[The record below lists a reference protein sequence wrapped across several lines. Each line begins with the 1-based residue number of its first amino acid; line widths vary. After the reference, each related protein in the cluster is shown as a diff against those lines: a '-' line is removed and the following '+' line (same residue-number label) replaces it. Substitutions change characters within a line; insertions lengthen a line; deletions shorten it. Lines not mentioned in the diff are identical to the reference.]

1 MITRLNKVVM
11 IIAAIASLTITSC
24 KKDKF
29 DEPPHTTTD
38 PNIANATIAQV
49 KALFT
54 SGNPITIT
62 NDLIIGGVITA
73 DDRSGN
79 FYKQFVIQDSTGAIP
94 VLVNKSGLYT
104 DYPVGRKVYI
114 KCKNL
119 ILGQYGKNIQL
130 GGYVDY
136 TGAQPAV
143 GDIASALVDKY
154 IVKGPLVTPI
164 TPRKISSIAELNL
177 TTDQSILI
185 QLDPVS
191 FQGSSAGVPYADI
204 INGQSSSRYITDCD
218 NATLAVRSSN
228 FSTFAN
234 TNTPASTEKISIV
247 GIYSIFNSTKQ
258 LAIRDIAEVASTT
271 TPCPALLLSE
281 SFSGGIP
288 SSWVNYTEAGSK
300 NWYKPS
306 AVALAACSAFGSSDA
321 SNIAWLITSGVD
333 LTGYTTKKL
342 TFSTIIGFP
351 TGTVTL
357 DVLISTNYS
366 GSGDPNASGV
376 TWTPLSYT
384 TPALPT
390 SGNFGP
396 STPSA
401 VDISTYTGT
410 VYIAFKYS
418 GSGAGGNTSTYEVD
432 DVKIAGQ

>member
-38 PNIANATIAQV
+38 PNIANATISQV

-62 NDLIIGGVITA
+62 NDLIIGGVVTA

-204 INGQSSSRYITDCD
+204 INGQSSSRNITDCD
-218 NATLAVRSSN
+218 NATLAVRS
-228 FSTFAN
+228 
-234 TNTPASTEKISIV
+234 
-247 GIYSIFNSTKQ
+247 
-258 LAIRDIAEVASTT
+258 
-271 TPCPALLLSE
+271 
-281 SFSGGIP
+281 
-288 SSWVNYTEAGSK
+288 
-300 NWYKPS
+300 
-306 AVALAACSAFGSSDA
+306 
-321 SNIAWLITSGVD
+321 
-333 LTGYTTKKL
+333 
-342 TFSTIIGFP
+342 
-351 TGTVTL
+351 
-357 DVLISTNYS
+357 
-366 GSGDPNASGV
+366 
-376 TWTPLSYT
+376 
-384 TPALPT
+384 
-390 SGNFGP
+390 
-396 STPSA
+396 
-401 VDISTYTGT
+401 
-410 VYIAFKYS
+410 
-418 GSGAGGNTSTYEVD
+418 
-432 DVKIAGQ
+432 